1 MKHSSSLF
9 VALVALAV
17 ALGGFA
23 APARAFSSET
33 FTGTVS
39 PDDPY
44 HDYVVYLNAGDTI
57 IIEVDC
63 PDGTPIDPYLEVYDS
78 DGNLLDFD
86 DDDDTL
92 CDRYGSLLVFTAPA
106 AGEYTIR
113 VTDFIYA
120 ETGDPVCG
128 DGIEGICFGDY
139 ILTITGEF
147 TWPGEEP
154 SISEPAE
161 APSASPSCRPI
172 RLPRDSVVGAFV
184 TETVADWS
192 PGKATASPPVVF
204 TPGKAVWVIG
214 VNEDATHYKIAY
226 VCNYLWVPVSSLGPN
241 YDAMWN
247 GTPLPTRTVK

>member
-1 MKHSSSLF
+1 MKHAPALF

-17 ALGGFA
+17 ALGGFV

-33 FTGTVS
+33 FNGTLS

-44 HDYVVYLNAGDTI
+44 HDYVVYLTAGDTI

-63 PDGTPIDPYLEVYDS
+63 PSGSEIDPYLQVYDS
-78 DGNLLDFD
+78 HSTMLDFD

-113 VTDFIYA
+113 VTDFIFA
-120 ETGDPVCG
+120 ETGDAVCG

-139 ILTITGEF
+139 ILRITGEF

-154 SISEPAE
+154 SVPEPAE
-161 APSASPSCRPI
+161 APSAPPSCRLI
-172 RLPRDSVVGAFV
+172 RLPNGSVVGTFLADA
-184 TETVADWS
+184 VAHWA
-192 PGKATASPPVVF
+192 PGKMTEPHVVF
-204 TPGKAVWVIG
+204 SAGKTAWVVG
-214 VNEDATHYKIAY
+214 MDETESYYKIAY
-226 VCNYLWVPVSSLGPN
+226 MCDWLWVPVASMGPN
-241 YDAMWN
+241 YDAVWN
-247 GTPLPTRTVK
+247 GTALPTTIAK